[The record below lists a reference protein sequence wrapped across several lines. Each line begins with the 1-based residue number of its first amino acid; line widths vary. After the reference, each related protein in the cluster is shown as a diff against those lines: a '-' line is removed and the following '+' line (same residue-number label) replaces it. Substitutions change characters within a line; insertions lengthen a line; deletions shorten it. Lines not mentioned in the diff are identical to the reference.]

1 MGAMSLDIGQVAYE
15 GYVASCGGKSIR
27 GEDLPSWADQDAAI
41 RGHWR
46 AAADAVTMFLAL
58 TDPA

>member
-1 MGAMSLDIGQVAYE
+1 MGAMPIDIGQVAYE

-27 GEDLPSWADQDAAI
+27 GEDLPSWQDQDAAI

-46 AAADAVTMFLAL
+46 ASADAVTMFLAL